1 MAEKAEKEDRATST
15 GASRRGAAE
24 STDDKRAA
32 IGRASSGQR
41 LTGNGRTSQ
50 VAGASRRQQY
60 LIALRR
66 LDPGFQPQ
74 SIDAVVDYLG
84 RQDDVEIIARQKP
97 AGAQPFA
104 PDGSFAQEIV
114 VARATEPRAENLRLG
129 AQPYCIVERDAPLS
143 PTDGTPVPS
152 RAHPCS
158 LLPLAP
164 RTGEIALRIMGE
176 RDQPVARAAVVV
188 YGPGFPIQAVTDEA
202 GNARFSLFG
211 GGPEQ
216 VRAIYIKPQANH
228 WERFVVNPELNE
240 SGATTIG
247 LRSLSETFPR
257 FPQERLVQWGQR
269 LMHTDLPGNMT
280 GAGIRVGIIDSGCD
294 NSHPS
299 LRHIT
304 RGKDFSREQGETRH
318 SDGGWTDDILGYGT
332 HSTGLLAAAPASGQ
346 GLAGIA
352 PEAEVHAL
360 KVFPGGR
367 LSDLLATLDEC
378 IVREL
383 DVVCLN
389 VGCEEPSE
397 LLDQKLRE
405 MRHKGIA
412 CIAAAT
418 SSIGPQPFPAAQ
430 SSVLAVGAIGKLR
443 EYPADTFHGQA
454 VIGELIGNEGIFP
467 AAFTGAGPHVALSAP
482 GVAVLSTV
490 PGGYAALDGTGI
502 AAAQATGL
510 AVLIL
515 AHHPLLQGALRARTE
530 QRVAALFGLLRA
542 SAVPH
547 FADPLRGGA
556 GVPDLQRV
564 PGLHG
569 TTTDLRAFAAM
580 PMAGQMPGVEPFPAG
595 YGIDPYLQNWQA
607 LMQMRAAGLI

>member
-1 MAEKAEKEDRATST
+1 MAEKADKEERATIS
-15 GASRRGAAE
+15 GASRRTIAE
-24 STDDKRAA
+24 TAEDKRAE
-32 IGRASSGQR
+32 RAGQR
-41 LTGNGRTSQ
+41 ARANGRTSQ
-50 VAGASRRQQY
+50 GADASRRQQY

-66 LDPGFQPQ
+66 VGPATGFQAQ

-84 RQDDVEIIARQKP
+84 RQEDVEIVARQKP
-97 AGAQPFA
+97 ADAQPFA

-114 VARATEPRAENLRLG
+114 VARVSEARAENLG
-129 AQPYCIVERDAPLS
+129 FSAQPYCIVERDAPLS
-143 PTDGTPVPS
+143 PTDGAPIPPRT
-152 RAHPCS
+152 HPGP

-164 RTGEIALRIMGE
+164 TTGEIALRITGE
-176 RDQPVARAAVVV
+176 RDQPLPRATVII
-188 YGPGFPIQAVTDEA
+188 YGPGFPIQAVTDDA
-202 GNARFSLFG
+202 GNVRISPFG

-228 WERFVVNPELNE
+228 WERFIANPELNE
-240 SGATTIG
+240 SGVTTIS
-247 LRSLSETFPR
+247 LRPLSETFPH
-257 FPQERLVQWGQR
+257 FPQERLVRWNQR
-269 LMHTDLPGNMT
+269 LMHTDQTGNMT

-294 NSHPS
+294 NTHPS

-304 RGKDFSREQGETRH
+304 RGKDFSRTQGESRNG
-318 SDGGWTDDILGYGT
+318 DGNWTDDALGYGT
-332 HSTGLLAAAPASGQ
+332 HSAGLVAAAPAAGQ

-352 PEAEVHAL
+352 PEAEVHVL

-367 LSDLLATLDEC
+367 LSDLLVALDEC

-412 CIAAAT
+412 CVAAAT
-418 SSIGPQPFPAAQ
+418 SSIGWQPFPAAQ

-443 EYPADTFHGQA
+443 EYPPDTCHGQA
-454 VIGELIGNEGIFP
+454 AIGEPIGNDGLFP

-502 AAAQATGL
+502 AAAQVAGL
-510 AVLIL
+510 AALIL
-515 AHHPLLQGALRARTE
+515 AHHPLLQGTFRARTE
-530 QRVAALFGLLRA
+530 QRVSTLFGMLRA
-542 SAVPH
+542 CAMPY
-547 FADPLRGGA
+547 FADPMRSGA
-556 GVPDLQRV
+556 GVPDLQHV
-564 PGLHG
+564 PGLLG
-569 TTTDLRAFAAM
+569 TADLRAFSAM
-580 PMAGQMPGVEPFPAG
+580 PMPGQTPGVEPFPGG
-595 YGIDPYLQNWQA
+595 YGAGPYPYLQNWQA